1 VSALMG
7 KDKKSNAIFEL
18 EDLVELKKMAF
29 AV

>member
-1 VSALMG
+1 VSALVG
-7 KDKKSNAIFEL
+7 RIKIFEP

>member
-1 VSALMG
+1 VSALVG
-7 KDKKSNAIFEL
+7 RIKIFEL

>member
-1 VSALMG
+1 VCPYG

-18 EDLVELKKMAF
+18 EDPVELKKMAF